1 MWALARDQYPRRRHL
16 GSLESPYRKNS
27 SGDQTRFNPR
37 DASGGREEKRGD
49 GGDGPGAIRKTA
61 RRARRRMLPA
71 VARKSE
77 ETAEPSPERS
87 EKPHDEHDAG
97 CFRRSREKARRRR
110 SRPRSDQK
118 KNRAIL
124 SDGSENRADRI

>member
-49 GGDGPGAIRKTA
+49 GGAVPAAIRKTA

-71 VARKSE
+71 VERKSE
-77 ETAEPSPERS
+77 ETAETAPERS

>member
-49 GGDGPGAIRKTA
+49 GGAVPAAIRKTA

-77 ETAEPSPERS
+77 ETAEPSPQRS
-87 EKPHDEHDAG
+87 
-97 CFRRSREKARRRR
+97 
-110 SRPRSDQK
+110 K
-118 KNRAIL
+118 KEQSHPFGRL
-124 SDGSENRADRI
+124 